1 MRLSF
6 PHSDISAVL
15 PALMLYVG
23 ALLVTSGRYTFSKM
37 LQVFSIIIFTVTFAS
52 ALMNY
57 RTSRLLVFLR
67 SHIKD

>member
-1 MRLSF
+1 
-6 PHSDISAVL
+6 
-15 PALMLYVG
+15 MLYVG